1 MHSRFT
7 RAAILLAAVSPLG
20 LGAPALAE
28 SQAEQAAAQTQS
40 AQQALRDVITIT
52 ATKRPGGVDVQ
63 DAPVAVTAYSGEQL
77 DALQF
82 QDLSSLS
89 YLMPNVQLE
98 DIGTAPGIANFT
110 IRGIGINSSI
120 PSVDPTV
127 GVFVDGVYQGIN
139 AGLVFD
145 NFDLEGIEVLRGPQG
160 ILFGRNVTGGAVLIR
175 TTAPSEDPSMNFR
188 AGVETGP
195 RYTASGVFNGPLA
208 QGLSGK
214 LAVYHSDDHGWFTNE
229 FDGSSHGASRTW
241 IVRPALAWRPNDDF
255 ELIVRGQYSKI
266 TGDGPSAQNHVNGSG
281 VGGLFPR
288 DSFRFSIDE
297 PGHFDNT
304 AMSVTAEANLRVAFG
319 DGTITNILGWRD
331 VDGTS
336 TGDIDAT
343 PGFLFHSAAS
353 NAQEQW
359 SNELRY
365 AGTFNNV
372 DVTAGLFYFDQTINY
387 VEQRNLLGGAL
398 VPIGGGYIDHM
409 TWGAFSQFDI
419 HATDRL
425 TINLGGRYSYERKR
439 ARIQALLP
447 GAPCV
452 VGTGCTVITGGPGAF
467 EDTDSWTS
475 FAPKVGFQYELED
488 DTQLYGFWT
497 RGFRSGGYNLRNT
510 DPTFAPGPY
519 DQEQVDSFELGLK
532 TDFADGAVRVNA
544 AAFWNE
550 ITDMQREVN
559 LPSAATG
566 VVQLIQN
573 TADARIRGFEVEAR
587 AFLSDNFIVHG
598 QVGYLDGEY
607 KSVLF
612 DLNGDGVIDG
622 ADLALD
628 IPRLAPWTYG
638 VGAIFD
644 TPLDNWGGA
653 NLNASVSYNYRDR
666 NAYTDNNLGFFES
679 VGLLDA
685 SLALGFHEGG
695 TVLSLYGKNL
705 TDEVTFGGDTQ
716 LPAMLG
722 PAPLGGTF
730 SPMNKGRVIGV
741 ELRVRR

>member
-1 MHSRFT
+1 
-7 RAAILLAAVSPLG
+7 
-20 LGAPALAE
+20 
-28 SQAEQAAAQTQS
+28 
-40 AQQALRDVITIT
+40 
-52 ATKRPGGVDVQ
+52 
-63 DAPVAVTAYSGEQL
+63 VAVTAYSGEQL

-110 IRGIGINSSI
+110 VRGIGINSSI

-127 GVFVDGVYQGIN
+127 GVFIDGVYQGIN

-145 NFDLEGIEVLRGPQG
+145 NFDLEGVEVLRGPQG

-175 TTAPSEDPSMNFR
+175 TTAPSEDPSINLR
-188 AGVETGP
+188 AGVESGP
-195 RYTASGVFNGPLA
+195 RYTASGVLNGLLA

-229 FDGSSHGASRTW
+229 FDGSSHGESRTW
-241 IVRPALAWRPNDDF
+241 IVRPAFAWRPNDDF

-297 PGHFDNT
+297 PGDFKTT

-319 DGTITNILGWRD
+319 DGTITNIFGWRD
-331 VDGTS
+331 VDGES
-336 TGDIDAT
+336 SSDIDAT
-343 PGFLFHSAAS
+343 PNFLFHAAAS
-353 NAQEQW
+353 NAQDQW

-387 VEQRNLLGGAL
+387 VEQRLLLGGAL
-398 VPIGGGYIDHM
+398 VPIGGGFIDHM
-409 TWGAFSQFDI
+409 TWGVFSQFDI

-425 TINLGGRYSYERKR
+425 TINLGGRYSYELKD

-452 VGTGCTVITGGPGAF
+452 VGTGCTVPTGGPGVF
-467 EDTDSWTS
+467 EDSDSWTS
-475 FAPKVGFQYELED
+475 FAPKIGFQYELED

-519 DQEQVDSFELGLK
+519 DQEQVDSFEVGLK
-532 TDFADGAVRVNA
+532 TDFAGGAVRVNA

-607 KSVLF
+607 TRVLF
-612 DLNGDGVIDG
+612 DLSGDGQIG
-622 ADLALD
+622 PADMALD

-638 VGAIFD
+638 VGAIYD

-653 NLNASVSYNYRDR
+653 NLTASVSYNYRDR
-666 NAYTDNNLGFFES
+666 NAYTDNNRGFFDS
-679 VGLLDA
+679 VGILDA
-685 SLALGFHEGG
+685 SVALGFHEGG

>member
-1 MHSRFT
+1 MT
-7 RAAILLAAVSPLG
+7 RVAILLAAVSPLG

-28 SQAEQAAAQTQS
+28 TAQAEQAEEGQAQS
-40 AQQALRDVITIT
+40 AQSVLRDVITIT
-52 ATKRPGGVDVQ
+52 GTKRPGGVDVQ
-63 DAPVAVTAYSGEQL
+63 EAPVAVTAYSGEQL

-89 YLMPNVQLE
+89 YIMPNVQLE

-127 GVFVDGVYQGIN
+127 GVFIDGVYQGIN

-175 TTAPSEDPSMNFR
+175 TTAPSEDPSLNARF
-188 AGVETGP
+188 GVETGP
-195 RYTASGVFNGPLA
+195 RYTASAVLNGPLA
-208 QGLSGK
+208 EGFSAK
-214 LAVYHSDDHGWFTNE
+214 LAVYHSKDEGWFTNE

-241 IVRPALAWRPNDDF
+241 VVRPAVAWRPNDDF
-255 ELIVRGQYSKI
+255 ELIVRGQYSKN
-266 TGDGPSAQNHVNGSG
+266 TGDGPAGQNHVNGAG
-281 VGGLFPR
+281 IGGLFDR
-288 DSFRFSIDE
+288 NSFRFSIDE
-297 PGHFDNT
+297 PGEYSNT
-304 AMSVTAEANLRVAFG
+304 AYSVTAEANLRVDFG
-319 DGTITNILGWRD
+319 DGTITNIFGWRD
-331 VDGTS
+331 VEGSSTS
-336 TGDIDAT
+336 DIDAT
-343 PGFLFHSAAS
+343 PGFLFHADAS
-353 NAQEQW
+353 NLQDQW

-365 AGTFNNV
+365 AGVFNNV
-372 DVTAGLFYFDQTINY
+372 DVTTGVFYFDQTINY
-387 VEQRNLLGGAL
+387 VERRRLLGGAS

-409 TWGAFSQFDI
+409 TWGAFAQFDI
-419 HATDRL
+419 HTTDRL

-452 VGTGCTVITGGPGAF
+452 VGSGCTVPTGGAGVF

-475 FAPKVGFQYELED
+475 FAPKVGLQYDLGD
-488 DTQLYGFWT
+488 DSQLYAFWT

-519 DQEQVDSFELGLK
+519 DQEQVDSFEAGMK
-532 TDFADGAVRVNA
+532 SDFLDGALRVNA

-550 ITDMQREVN
+550 ISDMQREVN

-587 AFLSDNFIVHG
+587 AFLSENFIIHG
-598 QVGYLDGEY
+598 QLGYLDGEY
-607 KSVLF
+607 KRVLF
-612 DLNGDGVIDG
+612 DLNGDGVIDD

-638 VGAIFD
+638 VGAIYD

-653 NLNASVSYNYRDR
+653 NLTASVSYNFRDR
-666 NAYTDNNLGFFES
+666 NAYTDNNLGFFDS
-679 VGLLDA
+679 AGILDA
-685 SLALGFHEGG
+685 SVALGFHDGG
-695 TVLSLYGKNL
+695 TVLSFYGKNL
-705 TDEVTFGGDTQ
+705 TNEVTFGGDTQ

-722 PAPLGGTF
+722 PVPLGGTF
-730 SPMNKGRVIGV
+730 SPLNKGRVYGV
-741 ELRVRR
+741 ELRFRR

>member
-1 MHSRFT
+1 MQSRLT
-7 RAAILLAAVSPLG
+7 RVAILLGAVSPLC
-20 LGAPALAE
+20 LGGAALA
-28 SQAEQAAAQTQS
+28 AEAQEGAAQAQS
-40 AQQALRDVITIT
+40 AQQVLRDVVTIT
-52 ATKRPGGVDVQ
+52 GTKRPGGVDVQ
-63 DAPVAVTAYSGEQL
+63 DAPVAVTAYSGDQL
-77 DALQF
+77 EALQF

-127 GVFVDGVYQGIN
+127 GVFIDGVYQGIN

-160 ILFGRNVTGGAVLIR
+160 ILFGRNVTGGAVLLR
-175 TTAPSEDPSMNFR
+175 TTTPTEDPSISMR

-195 RYTASGVFNGPLA
+195 RYTVSGVLSGPLTE
-208 QGLSGK
+208 GLSGK
-214 LAVYHSDDHGWFTNE
+214 LALYHSDDHGWHTNE

-241 IVRPALAWRPNDDF
+241 VVRPALAWRPNDDF
-255 ELIVRGQYSKI
+255 ELIVRGQYSKN
-266 TGDGPSAQNHVNGSG
+266 TGDGPSGQNHVNGSG
-281 VGGLFPR
+281 IGGLFPR

-297 PGHFDNT
+297 PGEYNNT

-319 DGTITNILGWRD
+319 DGTITNIFGWRD
-331 VDGTS
+331 VEGTS
-336 TGDIDAT
+336 TSDIDAT
-343 PGFLFHSAAS
+343 PGFLFHADAS
-353 NAQEQW
+353 NLQDQW

-365 AGTFNNV
+365 AGTFSNV
-372 DVTAGLFYFDQTINY
+372 DVTAGVFYFEQTINY
-387 VEQRNLLGGAL
+387 VERRRLLGGA
-398 VPIGGGYIDHM
+398 VNPIGGGYIDHN
-409 TWGAFSQFDI
+409 TWGAFTQFDI
-419 HATDRL
+419 RTTDRL
-425 TINLGGRYSYERKR
+425 TLNFGGRYSYERKQ

-452 VGTGCTVITGGPGAF
+452 VGTGCTVPTGGPGVF
-467 EDTDSWTS
+467 TDTDSWTS
-475 FAPKVGFQYELED
+475 FAPKVGFQYQLEED
-488 DTQLYGFWT
+488 SQLYGFWT

-519 DQEQVDSFELGLK
+519 DQEQVDSFEVGMK
-532 TDFADGAVRVNA
+532 TDFADGAVRLNA
-544 AAFWNE
+544 AVFWNE
-550 ITDMQREVN
+550 VTDMQREVN

-587 AFLSDNFIVHG
+587 AFVSENLMLHG
-598 QVGYLDGEY
+598 QIGYVDGEY
-607 KSVLF
+607 TSVLF
-612 DLNGDGVIDG
+612 DLNGDGAIND
-622 ADLALD
+622 ADKALD
-628 IPRLAPWTYG
+628 IPRLAPWTWG

-644 TPLDNWGGA
+644 TPLDAMGGT
-653 NLNASVSYNYRDR
+653 NLTASVSYNFRDR
-666 NAYTDNNLGFFES
+666 NAYTDNNRGFFDS
-679 VGLLDA
+679 ARILDA
-685 SLALGFHEGG
+685 SIALGFQEGR

-722 PAPLGGTF
+722 PFPLGGTF
-730 SPMNKGRVIGV
+730 SPLNSGRVIGL

>member
-1 MHSRFT
+1 MQSRLS
-7 RAAILLAAVSPLG
+7 RVAILLGAVSPLCFG
-20 LGAPALAE
+20 PAAIAAE
-28 SQAEQAAAQTQS
+28 VQKTTAQVQS
-40 AQQALRDVITIT
+40 AQQVLRDVITIT

-77 DALQF
+77 EALQF

-127 GVFVDGVYQGIN
+127 GVFIDGVYQGIN

-175 TTAPSEDPSMNFR
+175 TTTPSEEPRLSLT
-188 AGVETGP
+188 AGVETGL
-195 RYTASGVFNGPLA
+195 RYTMSGVANGPLA
-208 QGLSGK
+208 EGLSAK
-214 LAVYHSDDHGWFTNE
+214 LAVYYSNDEGWFTNE
-229 FDGSSHGASRTW
+229 FDGSSHGASETF
-241 IVRPALAWRPNDDF
+241 IVRPAFAWRPNDDF
-255 ELIVRGQYSKI
+255 ELIVRGQYSDI
-266 TGDGPSAQNHVNGSG
+266 SGDGPSGQNHVNGAG

-288 DSFRFSIDE
+288 NSFRFSINE
-297 PGHFDNT
+297 PGSFET
-304 AMSVTAEANLRVAFG
+304 ITKSITVEANWRVGFG
-319 DGTITNILGWRD
+319 DGTITNIYGWRD
-331 VDGTS
+331 VEGLSTS
-336 TGDIDAT
+336 DIDAT
-343 PGFLFHSAAS
+343 PGFLFHADAS
-353 NAQEQW
+353 NLQDQW

-372 DVTAGLFYFDQTINY
+372 DVTAGLFYFEQTINY
-387 VEQRNLLGGAL
+387 VERRRLLGGAL
-398 VPIGGGYIDHM
+398 VPIGGGFIDHS
-409 TWGAFSQFDI
+409 TWGAFAQFDVRT
-419 HATDRL
+419 TDRL
-425 TINLGGRYSYERKR
+425 TVSVGGRYSHETKD

-452 VGTGCTVITGGPGAF
+452 VGTGCTVPAGGPGVF
-467 EDTDSWTS
+467 VDSDSWGS
-475 FAPKVGFQYELED
+475 FAPRIGLQYQLED
-488 DTQLYGFWT
+488 DRQVYASWT

-510 DPTFAPGPY
+510 DPTTPPGPF
-519 DQEQVDSFELGLK
+519 DEEQVDSYEIGFK
-532 TDFADGAVRVNA
+532 ADFGDGAFRLNA

-550 ITDMQREVN
+550 ISDMQREVN

-587 AFLSDNFIVHG
+587 AFLTDNVMLHG
-598 QVGYLDGEY
+598 QIGYVDGEY

-612 DLNGDGVIDG
+612 DLNGDGVING

-628 IPRLAPWTYG
+628 IPRLAPWTWG
-638 VGAIFD
+638 VGAIYD
-644 TPLDNWGGA
+644 TPLEAWSGTS
-653 NLNASVSYNYRDR
+653 LTASVSYNFRDA

-679 VGLLDA
+679 ARILDA
-685 SLALGFHEGG
+685 SVALGFHEGR

-722 PAPLGGTF
+722 PFPLGGTF
-730 SPMNKGRVIGV
+730 SPLNRGRVIGL